1 MALDPPDLI
10 EMSRGSADRESKRLK
25 LIKGFMSWAYLRESD
40 RWTQANNEERI
51 IVKRNF
57 SYGRFLAGFAILSNV
72 TLYHAFL
79 VGIYDFRSTELIN
92 MKRVPFAAKLAVSSF
107 LSFYMTKMLWEKQ
120 IYEPDLYRLA
130 IKYRT

>member
-1 MALDPPDLI
+1 
-10 EMSRGSADRESKRLK
+10 
-25 LIKGFMSWAYLRESD
+25 MSWAYLRESD